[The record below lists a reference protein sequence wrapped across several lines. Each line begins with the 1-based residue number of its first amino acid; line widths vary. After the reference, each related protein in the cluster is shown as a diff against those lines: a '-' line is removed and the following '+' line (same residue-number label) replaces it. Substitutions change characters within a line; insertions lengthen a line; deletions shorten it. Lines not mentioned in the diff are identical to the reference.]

1 MKSINAE
8 EAISGIKTDLEP
20 MQMNVTMMNRRIKDN
35 STNVKDLWTAIEAL
49 RNASGAS
56 IPMPIPAAAPVK
68 IDIPEGNIDANL
80 KTFMANLES
89 RVAKCEA
96 TDQEHYSVLDN
107 HE

>member
-35 STNVKDLWTAIEAL
+35 STNVKDLWAAIEAL
-49 RNASGAS
+49 KNASGAS
-56 IPMPIPAAAPVK
+56 IPMPIPAAQPK

-80 KTFMANLES
+80 KNFMSNLES
-89 RVAKCEA
+89 RIAKCEG
-96 TDQEHYSVLDN
+96 TDQEHYTVLDN

>member
-35 STNVKDLWTAIEAL
+35 STNVKDLWAAIEAL

-56 IPMPIPAAAPVK
+56 IPMPIPASAPVK